1 MLSSLWPSFTEVHCI
16 VNVQQGPTTMTGTSS
31 IIRLSGSASP
41 HNDAGAETDKSTLWG
56 LLEIPTVLR
65 PHRSPYMGDNTMEA
79 QSIIAPLASQIG
91 RRRMTRN
98 HFPLLLCQK
107 QCNRTIL
114 ASNKATITGPV
125 ERISAAQKHEI
136 LLRIDL
142 NLFSDA
148 ADLLQSIKCACYVS
162 LVGQV
167 VSMWPYDQHV
177 AGV

>member
-1 MLSSLWPSFTEVHCI
+1 MW
-16 VNVQQGPTTMTGTSS
+16 
-31 IIRLSGSASP
+31 
-41 HNDAGAETDKSTLWG
+41 
-56 LLEIPTVLR
+56 
-65 PHRSPYMGDNTMEA
+65 
-79 QSIIAPLASQIG
+79 
-91 RRRMTRN
+91 N
-98 HFPLLLCQK
+98 HFPLLFCQK

-125 ERISAAQKHEI
+125 ARISAAQKHEI

-167 VSMWPYDQHV
+167 SMWPYDQHV